1 MKKGEKILGLLM
13 IALSIFGLAM
23 FWSAADENTGVTAVR
38 ISPLL
43 IALAAVAGL
52 AMCGGF
58 PAARGGIGL
67 GAGVGDRYAAVGK
80 CPRHE
85 LELRDA
91 ADADAHAVV
100 HSAGAM
106 GAAGCQRPAL

>member
-52 AMCGGF
+52 AMCGGLTRQRRF
-58 PAARGGIGL
+58 PC
-67 GAGVGDRYAAVGK
+67 
-80 CPRHE
+80 CPRRHW
-85 LELRDA
+85 
-91 ADADAHAVV
+91 
-100 HSAGAM
+100 
-106 GAAGCQRPAL
+106 AGCWRWRPIRRCGEMYPARAGTA

>member
-1 MKKGEKILGLLM
+1 MKKGGKILGLLM

-43 IALAAVAGL
+43 GGRGACDVRRADAAGR
-52 AMCGGF
+52 GGF

-67 GAGVGDRYAAVGK
+67 GAGVGD
-80 CPRHE
+80 
-85 LELRDA
+85 
-91 ADADAHAVV
+91 
-100 HSAGAM
+100 
-106 GAAGCQRPAL
+106 